1 MTGFFQGIRYY
12 GKANQV
18 IFKYN
23 LWRYMIIPGI
33 LSLLYV
39 LILLIFGA
47 VYFSDISAY
56 IAQNWLP
63 EFMKS
68 GIMRIV
74 TSIMLWIFLLLTAYI
89 TYKPVIMILFSP
101 ILGYLSEVVEKSVY
115 NAAIPDFDIREM
127 LRLAVRGL
135 YLNLRNLAFMI
146 AFSLMAWILAL
157 IPLLGVLISP
167 IVLMLIQFYY
177 DGFGLMDYTLERKG
191 LSAEDSIR
199 FAKTHRAKVMGV
211 GSGFMVLMMIP
222 FLGWF
227 TAPSYG
233 TVAAT
238 LAALEMTAQT

>member
-1 MTGFFQGIRYY
+1 MTQFFQGFRYY
-12 GKANQV
+12 FKANRV
-18 IFKYN
+18 IFKHG
-23 LWRYMIIPGI
+23 LWRYMMIPGI
-33 LSLLYV
+33 LSFLYMM
-39 LILLIFGA
+39 ILLISGV

-56 IAQNWLP
+56 IMYNWLP

-68 GIMRIV
+68 GIMKMV
-74 TSIMLWIFLLLTAYI
+74 TSVMLFIFLLLTGYI

-115 NAAIPDFDIREM
+115 NAGMPDFDFKEM

-146 AFSLMAWILAL
+146 ALSLAAWLLAL
-157 IPLLGVLISP
+157 IPLIGMLISP
-167 IVLMLIQFYY
+167 IILMLIQFYY

-191 LSAEDSIR
+191 LSAADSIQ
-199 FAKTHRAKVMGV
+199 FAKRHRATVMGV
-211 GSGFMVLMMIP
+211 GSGFMLLLLIP
-222 FLGWF
+222 FIGWF

-238 LAALEMTAQT
+238 LAVLEMIERK